1 MEPAGKSR
9 EKVLSVAIGGFGAV
23 GRRVAEAIDGGR
35 IKALRLVAVSA
46 RDVKKAEGAMSGFLR
61 PPPVL
66 PLVELAGLA
75 DIVVECAPAAV
86 FECIAR
92 PALEAGRT
100 LVVVSVG
107 ALLGRESLIDLAER
121 QGARII
127 VPSGALLGLDAV
139 TAAAEGT
146 IRRVRMVTRKPVRG
160 LIGAPYLEEHGID
173 LGGLAEPKRV
183 FEGTAREAAR
193 GFPANLNVAA
203 ALSLAG
209 IGAERTRVEIW
220 ADPALERNVH
230 EIHVEADSASFR
242 MQIENIPSEENPR
255 TGKITALSV
264 IAALRKLAGPLR
276 VGT

>member
-1 MEPAGKSR
+1 
-9 EKVLSVAIGGFGAV
+9 
-23 GRRVAEAIDGGR
+23 
-35 IKALRLVAVSA
+35 
-46 RDVKKAEGAMSGFLR
+46 
-61 PPPVL
+61 
-66 PLVELAGLA
+66 
-75 DIVVECAPAAV
+75 
-86 FECIAR
+86 
-92 PALEAGRT
+92 
-100 LVVVSVG
+100 
-107 ALLGRESLIDLAER
+107 LLGRESLIDLAER